1 MGAPGTPNEKQN
13 GSNKDQNGAFF
24 GVLLYD
30 HKEQNCFG
38 SPNFIAQYTYGK

>member
-24 GVLLYD
+24 GVQISSLSAY
-30 HKEQNCFG
+30 EIQ
-38 SPNFIAQYTYGK
+38 